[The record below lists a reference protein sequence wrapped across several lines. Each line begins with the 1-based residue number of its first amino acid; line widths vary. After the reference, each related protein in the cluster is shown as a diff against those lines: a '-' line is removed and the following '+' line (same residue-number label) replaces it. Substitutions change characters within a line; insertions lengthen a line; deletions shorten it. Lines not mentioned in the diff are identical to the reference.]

1 MAVLMVA
8 RIPVGGLD
16 GEWKAAGMEEQ
27 PRPVILDPHCR
38 AHLPKLLHLVAEGQ
52 AKAPWIFCRENSGQT
67 DNRHIPLQL
76 HDGRFSWTEILSTLH
91 SRGINSVMI
100 EGGASVINDV
110 LKKRIAD
117 VIIITIAPVFLG
129 RDGVA
134 IAPILQQEWL
144 QHTTSISIGKDMVIA
159 GIINP

>member
-1 MAVLMVA
+1 MVA
-8 RIPVGGLD
+8 RIPVTALD
-16 GEWKAAGMEEQ
+16 GEWRAAGTDEQ

-52 AKAPWIFCRENSGQT
+52 AKAPWIFCR
-67 DNRHIPLQL
+67 DNNGKMKDQYIPLPL

-100 EGGASVINDV
+100 EGGASVINEV
-110 LKKRIAD
+110 LTKRVAD
-117 VIIITIAPVFLG
+117 VVIITIAPVFLG
-129 RDGVA
+129 RDGVG
-134 IAPILQQEWL
+134 IAPVLQEEWL
-144 QHTTSISIGKDMVIA
+144 QHTTSISIGKDIVIA